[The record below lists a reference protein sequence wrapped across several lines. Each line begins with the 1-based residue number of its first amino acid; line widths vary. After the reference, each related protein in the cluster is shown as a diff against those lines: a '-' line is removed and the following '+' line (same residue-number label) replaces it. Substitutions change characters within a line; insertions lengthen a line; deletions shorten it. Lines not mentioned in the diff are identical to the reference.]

1 MTSVGGSEDAS
12 DGVRDRPRIWS
23 QAMLRY
29 HVLFVPPVC
38 FCLLAGWFE
47 LTRAL
52 GGREVAWVYV
62 VEWPLFGVLLGWM
75 WWRVVTD
82 RDVRRPS
89 PPRGPSDRDIP
100 EDDPG
105 LRAWQDYL
113 DGLAHDDAS
122 TDRAPGS
129 G

>member
-1 MTSVGGSEDAS
+1 MSAPIADAS
-12 DGVRDRPRIWS
+12 GGTPEPKIW
-23 QAMLRY
+23 ARRNLRY
-29 HVLFVPPVC
+29 HAVFLPVVC
-38 FCLLAGWFE
+38 FCFAAGWFE
-47 LTRAL
+47 LTRARH
-52 GGREVAWVYV
+52 GHTIAWVYV
-62 VEWPLFGVLLGWM
+62 FEWPLFGVLFIWM
-75 WWRVVTD
+75 WWRLVTE

-89 PPRGPSDRDIP
+89 PPRAPDDRDIP

-113 DGLAHDDAS
+113 DALGHDGAS